1 MPTATDLV
9 TDLPADFE
17 VFGQAVATS
26 MADLLGGS
34 SGYILSKASA
44 TDMDFTWIPND
55 QGDITGVT
63 AGNGITVTDP
73 TGPVP
78 TVAIDTAVTVDKTT
92 AQTLSNKTLTTPI
105 ISSISNTGTLTL
117 PTSTDTLVGRATTDT
132 LTNKTLT
139 SPALTTPTIS
149 TATTNG
155 DLLYGTGSGALQR
168 LGIGSSAQ
176 VLTVASG
183 IPSWATPAASG
194 FIGAFALAGAIQSI
208 PSATDTALL
217 LPNENF
223 DTSGFHST
231 TVNTP
236 RMTIPSGKA
245 GYYAVNVGVATEHLT
260 AGNLYLKVRKNGS
273 TTLFTSLQGFTG
285 ANGGGNPNAVVS
297 LAVADYIEIVV
308 YQSSGSS
315 VDTSFDV
322 NANFEWFSITYLGA

>member
-26 MADLLGGS
+26 MGDLLGGS

-44 TDMDFTWIPND
+44 TDMDFTWIAND

-63 AGNGITVTDP
+63 AGNGITVTSP

-78 TVAIDTAVTVDKTT
+78 TVAIDTAITVDKTT
-92 AQTLSNKTLTTPI
+92 AQTLTNKTLTSPI
-105 ISSISNTGTLTL
+105 IASISNTGTLTL

-155 DLLYGTGSGALQR
+155 DILYGTGSGALAR

-183 IPSWATPAASG
+183 LPAWATASAPSFSG
-194 FIGAFALAGAIQSI
+194 CRLTKDQNQTLTTANTWYSLSWQTETYDTNSYHNNTNNSRITVPSTGYYLFMVHYAPNSI
-208 PSATDTALL
+208 VNVNYGQFKKNGTTDIEFRLMNGQT
-217 LPNENF
+217 N
-223 DTSGFHST
+223 
-231 TVNTP
+231 
-236 RMTIPSGKA
+236 IYPSGMSS
-245 GYYAVNVGVATEHLT
+245 T
-260 AGNLYLKVRKNGS
+260 AIFYLA
-273 TTLFTSLQGFTG
+273 
-285 ANGGGNPNAVVS
+285 AN
-297 LAVADYIEIVV
+297 DYIEFQVQGPSTGGLI
-308 YQSSGSS
+308 YGDNIWAGATAITCQS
-315 VDTSFDV
+315 
-322 NANFEWFSITYLGA
+322 LGA